1 MFDVAEIGS
10 TLAKEE
16 YKARMPDIRAQLLEA
31 QFLLKRAGVP
41 VLIAIAGD
49 DRIGSEEVI
58 DLLNEWLDAR
68 YVDTQVFEGGDGGG
82 TPAAPLLALLDGAA
96 AQGTRGHLLRRTGA
110 GRDRRPLLRSHRQ

>member
-31 QFLLKRAGVP
+31 QFHLKRLGVP
-41 VLIAIAGD
+41 VLIAVAGD
-49 DRIGSEEVI
+49 DRIGSEQVI

-68 YVDTQVFEGGDGGG
+68 YVDTWSPALDLKILVRTVGTVVRGDG
-82 TPAAPLLALLDGAA
+82 AY
-96 AQGTRGHLLRRTGA
+96 
-110 GRDRRPLLRSHRQ
+110 